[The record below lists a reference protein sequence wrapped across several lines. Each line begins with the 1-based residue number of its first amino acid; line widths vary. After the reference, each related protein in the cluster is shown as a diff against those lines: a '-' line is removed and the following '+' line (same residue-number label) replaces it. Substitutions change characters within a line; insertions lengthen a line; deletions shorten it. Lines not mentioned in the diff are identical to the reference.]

1 MTRFFLR
8 PHWSTGLLDEV
19 LPAFFATSHE
29 LGVNV
34 EVWSDDT
41 AVHVRAE
48 LPGVAE
54 DDLEISVIG
63 DELTLGGE
71 RASDRPEDARL
82 LHGERRF
89 GRFRRVLT
97 LPALVD
103 AENVTAR
110 LEHGVLSLTLPKAEA
125 ERPRRIPLQVSND

>member
-19 LPAFFATSHE
+19 LPSFFAAGND
-29 LGVNV
+29 LGIHV
-34 EVWSDDT
+34 EVWSDDQ

-48 LPGVAE
+48 IPGVAE
-54 DDLEISVIG
+54 DALDLSVIG
-63 DELTLGGE
+63 EELTIAGE
-71 RASDRPEDARL
+71 RASDRPEQARL

-89 GRFRRVLT
+89 GHFRRVLT
-97 LPALVD
+97 LPAQVD
-103 AENVTAR
+103 ADNVSAK

-125 ERPRRIPLQVSND
+125 ERPRRIPLHVSTD